1 MARSVLAATQD
12 WGMKPAQLAG
22 EVCTRRK
29 NRLTDANLETG
40 VMIKKNK
47 HYLGKLRMCMY
58 DLCVLITIL
67 VSTIYY

>member
-29 NRLTDANLETG
+29 NRLTDANLETE
-40 VMIKKNK
+40 VMIKRTSTT
-47 HYLGKLRMCMY
+47 LESFECVY